1 MPGGAGRSGGL
12 TENWQTKECALL
24 ELMLKEN
31 GEKSLIPVGTG
42 TLGLYRGPRDE
53 EGNPAA

>member
-1 MPGGAGRSGGL
+1 M
-12 TENWQTKECALL
+12 TDQKTKECALL

-42 TLGLYRGPRDE
+42 TLGLYRGPRDK
-53 EGNPAA
+53 EGNPVA